1 MSYTLEKGNRKIV
14 LFSGGFD
21 STLVLARLAKE
32 AADNSTV
39 CAVTIDH
46 NLTGTQK
53 LRREYESQLL
63 ILRELRKQFPK
74 IKIEQEVIHI
84 ESNWISGDSYNSR
97 GLAQPILWLCNII
110 PLLED
115 NDTLYLG
122 YNKDDQ
128 AILHETNINNL
139 ISAACQIQEG
149 KVIYTHWPLK
159 YFAKTEVLKILIEE
173 FPYLVDL
180 CTSCE
185 AISYEG
191 EKVCGECVPCTHLKE
206 VLFNLTLNNNEVG
219 EEAKQ
224 LLKDKFGI
232 KVTVERDEE
241 INEECEPSEEE
252 YVKETTY
259 EA

>member
-1 MSYTLEKGNRKIV
+1 MEIEKGNRKIV

-21 STLVLARLAKE
+21 STLILARLVKE
-32 AADNSTV
+32 AADNTSV

-63 ILRELRKQFPK
+63 ILRELRKQYPK
-74 IKIEQEVIHI
+74 IKIEHEVIHI

-115 NDTLYLG
+115 KDTLYLG
-122 YNKDDQ
+122 YNMNDQ
-128 AILHETNINNL
+128 AMLHETNINNL

-149 KVIYTHWPLK
+149 KVIHTHYPLK
-159 YFAKTEVLKILIEE
+159 YFSKTEVLKTLIEE
-173 FPYLVDL
+173 FPYLVDF

-185 AISYEG
+185 AIRYEG
-191 EKVCGECVPCTHLKE
+191 ERVCGECVPCTHLKE
-206 VLFNLTLNNNEVG
+206 ALFNLTLNNTEVG
-219 EEAKQ
+219 EKAKEM
-224 LLKDKFGI
+224 LKSHFGI
-232 KVTVERDEE
+232 TVSVSYETEE
-241 INEECEPSEEE
+241 EKAVEESTEE
-252 YVKETTY
+252 YVKEN
-259 EA
+259 

>member
-1 MSYTLEKGNRKIV
+1 MDTVEIGNRKIV

-21 STLVLARLAKE
+21 STLVLARLVKE
-32 AADNSTV
+32 AEDDSVV
-39 CAVTIDH
+39 CAVTIEH
-46 NLTGTQK
+46 SLTGMQK

-74 IKIEQEVIHI
+74 IKIEHEVIKV

-115 NDTLYLG
+115 KDTIYLG

-149 KVIYTHWPLK
+149 KIINTHWPLK
-159 YFAKTEVLKILIEE
+159 YFSKTEVLKTLIEE
-173 FPYLVDL
+173 FPYLVDF

-185 AISYEG
+185 AIRYEG

-206 VLFNLTLNNNEVG
+206 ALFNLTLNNNEVG
-219 EEAKQ
+219 EKAKEM
-224 LLKDKFGI
+224 LKSRFGI
-232 KVTVERDEE
+232 TVSVTYETEE
-241 INEECEPSEEE
+241 KAVKESTEEE
-252 YVKETTY
+252 YVK
-259 EA
+259 ADN

>member
-1 MSYTLEKGNRKIV
+1 MEIEKGNRKTV

-21 STLVLARLAKE
+21 STLVLARLVKE
-32 AADNSTV
+32 AEDNTSV

-63 ILRELRKQFPK
+63 ILRELRKQYPK
-74 IKIEQEVIHI
+74 IKIEHEVIHI

-110 PLLED
+110 PLLEEKA
-115 NDTLYLG
+115 TLYLG

-139 ISAACQIQEG
+139 IAAACQIQEG
-149 KVIYTHWPLK
+149 KIIYTHWPLK
-159 YFAKTEVLKILIEE
+159 YFTKTEVLKTLIEE

-185 AISYEG
+185 AIRYEG

-206 VLFNLTLNNNEVG
+206 ALFNLTLNNNEVG
-219 EEAKQ
+219 EKAKE
-224 LLKDKFGI
+224 LLKSCFGI
-232 KVTVERDEE
+232 GVSVTYETEERIVEEPVYE
-241 INEECEPSEEE
+241 STEEECI
-252 YVKETTY
+252 K
-259 EA
+259 ADN